1 MLQKR
6 NRYLFFDIFS
16 CEPNYSF
23 IDWRYKL
30 KHIYS
35 LRTMI
40 EFTFKIIYT
49 QIVLLSVA
57 GI

>member
-6 NRYLFFDIFS
+6 NRYLCFDIFS
-16 CEPNYSF
+16 YEPINSS

-40 EFTFKIIYT
+40 EFNFKIIYT
-49 QIVLLSVA
+49 QTVLLSVA
-57 GI
+57 GT